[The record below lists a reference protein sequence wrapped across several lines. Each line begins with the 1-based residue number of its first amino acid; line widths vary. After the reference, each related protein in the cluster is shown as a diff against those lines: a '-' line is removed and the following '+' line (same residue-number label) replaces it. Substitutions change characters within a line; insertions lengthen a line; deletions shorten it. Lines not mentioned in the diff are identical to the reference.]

1 MRLFHYAMLPYLP
14 DLQFKGQ
21 LREVVAIMSSWRDT
35 GKTNHLLINRVMEY
49 PKNDLWIY
57 FIKYHAEYRKRYGKP
72 IKNEIYQEF
81 AKFPDCE
88 GTGEF
93 RQPFPDW
100 HNREY
105 LRVCMANL
113 YEKHIFG
120 IGKSRI
126 TDEEWARLC
135 DGYERITGE
144 VYKI

>member
-1 MRLFHYAMLPYLP
+1 MRLWAVQLLPYLSEA
-14 DLQFKGQ
+14 QFKGQ
-21 LREVVAIMSSWRDT
+21 LRELVAIMHDWRDK

-81 AKFPDCE
+81 AKFPDDE

-100 HNREY
+100 HNKEY
-105 LRVCMANL
+105 LRICMSNL
-113 YEKHIFG
+113 LEKHRG

-135 DGYERITGE
+135 EGYEQITGE
-144 VYKI
+144 KYQI